1 VGAITDSVINDADK
15 AYPAKMPTPRVAVL
29 ATPPQSLFELACAIE
44 AFGLDRPGLPNPY
57 DFRVCTER
65 PGALRCLG
73 GPRLNVVQGLRAL
86 ASADTI
92 VIAGWPELEA
102 SPSGLL
108 AEALLRAHRRGARL
122 VGLCFGAFL
131 LAHLGLL
138 DGRRATTHW
147 READRLARMFPQ
159 VEVDASVLYVVDG
172 AVATSAGTGAAVDL
186 CLELARR
193 DLGSA
198 RAGQI
203 SRHMVLPPQREGGQ
217 RQYALPTSVPQ
228 DSSLARLLE
237 WVGEHLHERI
247 TVADM
252 AAVLGVSSRTLNRRF
267 DVELGVTPGRWLT
280 TQRLDRARA
289 LLESGDHTVETVAR
303 RAGLSSASNLRRR
316 FVSHVATTPSA
327 YRRTFHRLD
336 EDQHREQIRTSLE

>member
-1 VGAITDSVINDADK
+1 MSA
-15 AYPAKMPTPRVAVL
+15 PRVVVV
-29 ATPPQSLFELACAIE
+29 ATPPQSLFELACAVE

-57 DFRVCTER
+57 DFRVCAEH
-65 PGALRCLG
+65 PGALESLG
-73 GPRLNVVQGLRAL
+73 GPGLNVVHGLSAL
-86 ASADTI
+86 GTADTI
-92 VIAGWPELEA
+92 VIAGWPELEEP
-102 SPSGLL
+102 PSLPL
-108 AEALLRAHRRGARL
+108 SDALLRAHRRGARL

-147 READRLARMFPQ
+147 READRLARLFPR

-172 AVATSAGTGAAVDL
+172 TVATSAGTGAAVDL

-217 RQYALPTSVPQ
+217 RQYALPTSVPP
-228 DSSLARLLE
+228 DSSLSRLLD
-237 WVGEHLHERI
+237 WAGEHLHERI
-247 TVADM
+247 TVADL

-267 DVELGVTPGRWLT
+267 EAELGVTPGRWLL

-289 LLESGDHTVETVAR
+289 MLESGDHTVEAVAR
-303 RAGLSSASNLRRR
+303 QVGLSSASNLRRR

-327 YRRTFHRLD
+327 YRRTFRLD
-336 EDQHREQIRTSLE
+336 HDWRREESSRAVR